1 MKKFIFI
8 ILLVA
13 FNLVTAQQTATDTEL
28 KVVPMERMKQ
38 ETDIVDNNR
47 CFQILLREE
56 NLRLKYIKTETD
68 KNIPATR
75 MLKALQIQFY
85 IEGCSEKD
93 KADFKEFQK
102 IRY

>member
-1 MKKFIFI
+1 MRK
-8 ILLVA
+8 LLA
-13 FNLVTAQQTATDTEL
+13 FNLIAISFNLIAQQTATDTEL
-28 KVVPMERMKQ
+28 KVIPMDRMRQ
-38 ETDIVDNNR
+38 ETEILDSNR
-47 CFQILLREE
+47 CYQLLMREE
-56 NLRLKYIKTETD
+56 NVRLKYIKTDTD

-85 IEGCSEKD
+85 LEKCSEKD